1 MQMCVL
7 SGIGFCC
14 GACTVSVLVCEVEVL
29 FPIVNGGE
37 VVG

>member
-1 MQMCVL
+1 MCVL

-14 GACTVSVLVCEVEVL
+14 GAFTIKCLVCDVKVL
-29 FPIVNGGE
+29 FPIVNGGG